1 MTNSYYKRIYE
12 NSFRERASLLGVKLG
27 YAMDDLF
34 SFFFFKKKSSWRF
47 CNAYSQTLRLH
58 SSDIFCF
65 SLHLWIPI

>member
-1 MTNSYYKRIYE
+1 MTNSYYKRISE
-12 NSFRERASLLGVKLG
+12 NSFREKASLLGVKLG

-34 SFFFFKKKSSWRF
+34 SFFFSKKSSWRL